1 MDKMIPI
8 SEARATLG
16 ELVEAAREEEIFI
29 VKHSRPVGVLLSVEK
44 YKALLDRLEDL
55 EDALAVATDDGKDY
69 VPFTRDADGRRA
81 S

>member
-1 MDKMIPI
+1 MDRLVPI

-44 YKALLDRLEDL
+44 YSALLDRLEDL
-55 EDALAVATDDGKDY
+55 EDALAVATDEGTDY
-69 VPFTRDADGRRA
+69 VPFTPDTGSRQV

>member
-1 MDKMIPI
+1 MDKLIPI
-8 SEARATLG
+8 SEARANLG

-69 VPFTRDADGRRA
+69 VPFTRDTDGRRA